1 MPIIPTRCFSLPNYV
16 KEELSKENTK
26 LVRLQQAFENDPTNL
41 ANASLY
47 FRELNRL
54 GKCNTVVRLYEK
66 NEVEYR
72 KAENVQIKE

>member
-1 MPIIPTRCFSLPNYV
+1 
-16 KEELSKENTK
+16 
-26 LVRLQQAFENDPTNL
+26 LQQAFENDLTNL

-54 GKCNTVVRLYEK
+54 GKCHTVVRLYEK

-72 KAENVQIKE
+72 KAENSQIKE